1 MLYNILT
8 PFNTTLRHLYCLILY
23 CKMNQEI
30 FAAEV
35 IMSISLIQ
43 ACNIQ
48 PAVSTQSTTTSTR
61 GPGSLNRNTGQD
73 TVSLSEEA
81 MRLSQEHSSA
91 SPSDAGQAK
100 SKPLEHYQL
109 PEWIMEVSTPLLLYD
124 ARNFQGYTLPPAGAS
139 EYDNA
144 VMAALRSAL
153 DSNGIDSDNY
163 YDDFIMNRE
172 MSMKVKD
179 GVCALLQQDSNAMQL
194 MKTYNPSL
202 YQKLA

>member
-1 MLYNILT
+1 
-8 PFNTTLRHLYCLILY
+8 
-23 CKMNQEI
+23 
-30 FAAEV
+30 
-35 IMSISLIQ
+35 
-43 ACNIQ
+43 
-48 PAVSTQSTTTSTR
+48 
-61 GPGSLNRNTGQD
+61 
-73 TVSLSEEA
+73 
-81 MRLSQEHSSA
+81 
-91 SPSDAGQAK
+91 
-100 SKPLEHYQL
+100 
-109 PEWIMEVSTPLLLYD
+109 MEVSTPLLLYD
-124 ARNFQGYTLPPAGAS
+124 ARNFQGYTPPSAGAS